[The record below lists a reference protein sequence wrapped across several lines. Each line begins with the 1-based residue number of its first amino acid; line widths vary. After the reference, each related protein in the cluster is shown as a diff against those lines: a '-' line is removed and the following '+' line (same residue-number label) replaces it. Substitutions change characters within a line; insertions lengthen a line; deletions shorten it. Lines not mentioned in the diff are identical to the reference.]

1 MLQLLAVFCI
11 LIGGVA
17 TGLAA
22 TREIK
27 FIAATLSG
35 KPIKGQIIQRR
46 GNTPP
51 EVVGMLD
58 DTGSKQIADIQCIT
72 GLQFQIQV
80 RETSLYIG
88 SNEWK
93 DCIYG
98 EMKFVFNEVVWSADY
113 KVALQQLEAYI
124 QNGTPEQQFDALVAA
139 GAHAKGDY
147 GTLALATGR
156 LKFKTGSDTTL
167 TKVFSVLEK
176 DSLARALGVKNG
188 IEVKPTGEVE
198 FTKPTLDKFNQ
209 LKATHNIPF
218 TSINDPQFKT
228 FVAKEDLVNMKNTNF
243 QYRLPPT

>member
-1 MLQLLAVFCI
+1 MLQLLATLCI
-11 LIGGVA
+11 LIGGIA
-17 TGLAA
+17 TGFAA

-27 FIAATLSG
+27 FIATTLNG
-35 KPIKGQIIQRR
+35 KPIKGQIVQRR

-72 GLQFQIQV
+72 GLQFQIVV

-93 DCIYG
+93 DCSYG
-98 EMKFVFNEVVWSADY
+98 ELKFVFNEVVWSADY
-113 KVALQQLEAYI
+113 KVALEQLNTYI
-124 QNGTPEQQFDALVAA
+124 QSGTPEQQFDALVAA
-139 GAHAKGDY
+139 GAYAKGDY

-156 LKFKTGSDTTL
+156 LKIKMGGDNTM

-188 IEVKPTGEVE
+188 IEVKPTGDVV
-198 FTKPTLDKFNQ
+198 FTKPTIEKFNQ
-209 LKATHNIPF
+209 LKAAHNIPF
-218 TSINDPQFKT
+218 MSIDDPLFKT
-228 FVAKEDLVNMKNTNF
+228 FVAKEDLVNMKNTSF
-243 QYRLPPT
+243 QYKLPPS